1 MVVATTT
8 YPRLLAIHLE
18 PMGLTRLTGGLIH
31 GSLSAPASRST
42 TKRSG
47 QPSEGGSSTGAPDR
61 TEESQIWPTSGGG
74 GRSLEASAQ
83 TDERVRRDAASV
95 PESTGGSGPI
105 RSRGACGGRRTEW
118 RRGPPTA
125 ARGEFSPP
133 SPSLR
138 RVQFVPALRSGGG
151 EAGGVVG
158 RGSAAALG
166 LGLRPCRSDAS
177 GLNET

>member
-1 MVVATTT
+1 VATTP
-8 YPRLLAIHLE
+8 YPRPPAIHLE
-18 PMGLTRLTGGLIH
+18 PTGLTRLTGGLIH

-42 TKRSG
+42 MKRSG
-47 QPSEGGSSTGAPDR
+47 QPSEEGSSTGAPDR
-61 TEESQIWPTSGGG
+61 TEESQIWPTSG

-125 ARGEFSPP
+125 ARGDFSPP

-138 RVQFVPALRSGGG
+138 RVQVVPALRSGGG

>member
-1 MVVATTT
+1 VLLLLD
-8 YPRLLAIHLE
+8 PRRRDRDNRQRGDLALGHRIG
-18 PMGLTRLTGGLIH
+18 P
-31 GSLSAPASRST
+31 RSP
-42 TKRSG
+42 RSG
-47 QPSEGGSSTGAPDR
+47 QR
-61 TEESQIWPTSGGG
+61 QG

-105 RSRGACGGRRTEW
+105 RSRGTRGGRWTEW
-118 RRGPPTA
+118 RRGPPAA

-138 RVQFVPALRSGGG
+138 RARVVPALRSGGD

-158 RGSAAALG
+158 RGSAVALG